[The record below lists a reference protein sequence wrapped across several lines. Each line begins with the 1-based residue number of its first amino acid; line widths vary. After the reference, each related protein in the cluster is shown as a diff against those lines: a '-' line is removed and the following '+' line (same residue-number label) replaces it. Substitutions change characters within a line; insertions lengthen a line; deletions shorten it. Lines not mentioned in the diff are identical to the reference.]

1 MALNSSSYSNRNY
14 SNDSRFFP
22 NIARRLFFYF
32 LISATLLPL
41 PAKGWSDP
49 GIAAITIPSADVTL
63 SFIQPGLIAKV
74 HIKEGDT
81 VKANQ
86 VLIQQDDAAEQV
98 QLSLLKKQ
106 SEDTT
111 QIETQKASL
120 AQKRVYLEKLQW
132 AAERG
137 SATELEIEEAELSVR
152 IAELSLRGATLEH
165 EQNRRKYR
173 EEKIRVD
180 NMSLKSPITGL
191 VEKVEVEVGESIN
204 GLADVIRV
212 VRTDPLWIDVHMPLE
227 TGRDLKID
235 QTAQVIFP
243 GSEQIASEGKIIFIS
258 TVADAASSTLKARI
272 EVPNKSNRPAGEH
285 VSVAFSAPGEE
296 VASTKWEK

>member
-1 MALNSSSYSNRNY
+1 MSLNSSSYSNRNY
-14 SNDSRFFP
+14 SNDSRYFP

-32 LISATLLPL
+32 LISATLLIL
-41 PAKGWSDP
+41 PAKGSSDT

-74 HIKEGDT
+74 HIKEGDR

-120 AQKRVYLEKLQW
+120 AQKRVYFEKLQW
-132 AAERG
+132 ASERG
-137 SATELEIEEAELSVR
+137 SATELEIEEAELSVK

-212 VRTDPLWIDVHMPLE
+212 VRTDPLWIDVHMPLD

-243 GSEQIASEGKIIFIS
+243 GSEQITSEGKIIFIS

-285 VSVAFSAPGEE
+285 VSVAFSPPGEK
-296 VASTKWEK
+296 VASTK